1 MSLGIGL
8 GHLTD
13 GHGAGFLKICRF
25 KMARTKQ
32 LAFKLPTWGG
42 KRTGAGRKPKLDRPG
57 RPRWPYLVALGVVA
71 ALWLAVK
78 AWKHRWL
85 QGNFIADFRRRLRE
99 TAR

>member
-1 MSLGIGL
+1 
-8 GHLTD
+8 
-13 GHGAGFLKICRF
+13 
-25 KMARTKQ
+25 MAAWVAVA
-32 LAFKLPTWGG
+32 LVLVG
-42 KRTGAGRKPKLDRPG
+42 LDRID
-57 RPRWPYLVALGVVA
+57 RPRWPYLLALTLVV